1 MLWLNDLQQRKQE
14 LGLSNAAISRRSGV
28 SISTVER
35 VFAGRGE
42 GVSIGRIQKIA
53 EALEAEV
60 RSIPTADAGDVLDQ
74 RARRI
79 AQGIVSSVQGSMG
92 LEAQA
97 VSKSQLRRMVE
108 QTIHELRAGPKR
120 VLWEN
125 D

>member
-1 MLWLNDLQQRKQE
+1 MWLNDLQQRKQE
-14 LGLSNAAISRRSGV
+14 LGLSNAVLSRRSGV

-60 RSIPTADAGDVLDQ
+60 RSIPTADADTVLDE

-79 AQGIVSSVQGSMG
+79 ARSVVSSVQGSMG
-92 LEAQA
+92 LETQA
-97 VSKSQLRRMVE
+97 VSEEQLNRMIK
-108 QTIHELRAGPKR
+108 QTVHELRAGPKR
-120 VLWEN
+120 MLWEN
-125 D
+125 G